1 MPITH
6 ALPAR
11 ARRLAAL
18 GACALAAAA
27 ACSAPPPAHEAIQA
41 TLGELPSPAG
51 PDAALPQ
58 LAVTPD
64 GRVLTS
70 WLEKSADGR
79 RFRFAALEEDG
90 WTAPVTIAEGDR
102 FFANWADVPSIVAL
116 ADGTLAA
123 HWLEKSGPDTYAYD
137 VRVRLS
143 RDGGATWSPAVSPH
157 TDGTPTEHG
166 FVSMYDDP
174 AGGLGLVW
182 LDGRA
187 MAGHAGGMDAMQAEM
202 SLRATAF
209 DGDAPRPETLVDGRV
224 CECCPTTAVA
234 VAGGIAIAYRDRAPD
249 EVRNIAVARLADGRW
264 SEPAHVHDD
273 GWMIP
278 GCPVNGPALAS
289 DGASRVALAWFTAPD
304 DRPRVNVAFSADGAR
319 SFGDPITVDDGAPIG
334 RVDAVL
340 LPEGGALVS
349 WIEQTPGGAELRV
362 RHVAPGGARGP
373 SARISEVN
381 ATRSSG
387 YPRMVRAGGALVF
400 AWTDAGDRTS
410 VRVARA
416 HLEGTP

>member
-234 VAGGIAIAYRDRAPD
+234 VAGGT
-249 EVRNIAVARLADGRW
+249 L
-264 SEPAHVHDD
+264 
-273 GWMIP
+273 
-278 GCPVNGPALAS
+278 
-289 DGASRVALAWFTAPD
+289 PD
-304 DRPRVNVAFSADGAR
+304 DRVFDGRDPLPALQGKAASPQR
-319 SFGDPITVDDGAPIG
+319 ALHWIWNQGRKEQWRGMREGDFKLLHSTDSGPWQLFDLSHDIG
-334 RVDAVL
+334 
-340 LPEGGALVS
+340 
-349 WIEQTPGGAELRV
+349 EQTDLAASQPKKLQELVQHFDQWKAGIAADPLRS
-362 RHVAPGGARGP
+362 P
-373 SARISEVN
+373 SLRQ
-381 ATRSSG
+381 R
-387 YPRMVRAGGALVF
+387 
-400 AWTDAGDRTS
+400 
-410 VRVARA
+410 
-416 HLEGTP
+416 